1 MFTQSASLKI
11 FVTPIIPF
19 FCGESK
25 GRRKSVT
32 KKATAEDTQIFCRG
46 LLNPRHRHGYYHHLI
61 LPPTNELPRK
71 ILQLNAAR
79 SMP

>member
-11 FVTPIIPF
+11 FVIPIIPF

-32 KKATAEDTQIFCRG
+32 QKTAEDPQIFCRVS
-46 LLNPRHRHGYYHHLI
+46 LNPHHCHGYDHHLI
-61 LPPTNELPRK
+61 FPPTNDLPRK
-71 ILQLNAAR
+71 ILQLNTVK